1 MLTYRSKNPR
11 KGYAREF
18 REPGYRGW
26 CDKYR
31 YGKRWNTEGTF
42 PAVKRKSGEFVRA
55 TKVEHMFNEVKLK
68 FLFYNAIL
76 RYDETHKPFFA
87 SLV

>member
-1 MLTYRSKNPR
+1 M
-11 KGYAREF
+11 E
-18 REPGYRGW
+18 YRGHLLA
-26 CDKYR
+26 
-31 YGKRWNTEGTF
+31 GKRRF
-42 PAVKRKSGEFVRA
+42 DEFIYA